1 MRTYDKFIVEATE
14 ADIKAMGG
22 TDETIAKLRARKA
35 ARGGKGFGSSGSTG
49 SHFHNKQ
56 KPGAL
61 AKRTP
66 GGRGVGTTQSSYKTG
81 PLAKR
86 AADKGS
92 ALVAPK
98 NTSYT
103 GDSQKG
109 NNPGSTKKDG
119 NWGRKEP
126 GDWDSTG
133 TKKQRRQSGNTPVTS
148 DKPPHKSSFRDGI
161 KQGLTG
167 GLKGGSVNQ
176 RKAAQRAL
184 GRKIG
189 TGVRNAPGKF
199 VKNALKNNVRDV
211 DSKEGKEG
219 KSAGRMQKQY

>member
-1 MRTYDKFIVEATE
+1 MRTYGKVMVEAEGFQGKMTPGHN
-14 ADIKAMGG
+14 ARDGAITLKN
-22 TDETIAKLRARKA
+22 KL
-35 ARGGKGFGSSGSTG
+35 
-49 SHFHNKQ
+49 NKKTPS

-61 AKRTP
+61 AVRPP

-109 NNPGSTKKDG
+109 NKPGSTKKDG

-133 TKKQRRQSGNTPVTS
+133 TKKQRRQAGNTPVS
-148 DKPPHKSSFRDGI
+148 SNKPPHNSSFRDGM
-161 KQGLTG
+161 KQGVSG
-167 GLKGGSVNQ
+167 GLMGGTPAQ
-176 RKAAQRAL
+176 RKAAKRSL

-189 TGVRNAPGKF
+189 AGVRNAPGKAVSKGADM
-199 VKNALKNNVRDV
+199 VKNALKNNVKDV
-211 DSKEGKEG
+211 DSVEGKEG
-219 KSAGRMQKQY
+219 KSSGRMQKQY